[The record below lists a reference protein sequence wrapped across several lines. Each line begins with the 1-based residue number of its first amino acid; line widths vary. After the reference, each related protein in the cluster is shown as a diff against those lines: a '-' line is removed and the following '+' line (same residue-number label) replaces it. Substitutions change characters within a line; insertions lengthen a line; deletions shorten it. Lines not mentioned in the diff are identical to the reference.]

1 MEFDLKADGSGYRG
15 LVVWQRAMELC
26 VAVYALTDQMSES
39 EKFGLISQLQRAG
52 VSVPSNIAEGYGRGA
67 GKDYVKHLRYAMGSL
82 AEVETQIE
90 IAVRCNRLNRDDVKD
105 AWQLAQETGKLLT
118 RLIQSRT

>member
-1 MEFDLKADGSGYRG
+1 M
-15 LVVWQRAMELC
+15 VWQRAMELC
-26 VAVYALTDQMSES
+26 VAVYALTDQMGDA
-39 EKFGLISQLQRAG
+39 EKFGLISQLQRAA

-90 IAVRCNRLNRDDVKD
+90 IAVRCDRLSRENAKG
-105 AWQLAQETGKLLT
+105 AWHLAQETGKLLT